1 MPAFSGQTRRSRQL
15 HILAGSMYGISPE
28 QLRAFI
34 HVNENDE
41 NTDDSNVDRKHRV
54 LVLDCRSFVA
64 YNSGHILDAVNVHC
78 PAILRRRCGGRLPLR
93 TIIPNNTIRSSL
105 ANNQCFP
112 VVLYDDYGLNIKNL
126 NDLTG
131 EESTAAF
138 VAKSLRNEV
147 DLKTIYYLEGGYQN
161 FSRLFPDLVTQ
172 AASATPSPI
181 TSPSQ
186 SPGGY
191 RPLSSESM
199 VAPVEIL
206 PHLYLGSARDA
217 ARKEQLQQLG
227 ITALLNVTQFCPN
240 LFQEAFEY
248 KCIPV
253 RDTGCEDIAAY
264 FQESI
269 HFIDQVKS
277 QNGKVLVHCQAGVSR
292 SATICIAYLMATKR
306 LRMEEAYK
314 YVKSRRRIVSPNFS
328 FMGQLLTFENQ
339 IFSSS
344 GSRFHLSS
352 PGSPLLA
359 VDASTPDPDSLTPSR
374 GASQRSVF
382 DFVPLPPPQ
391 SAGDSGAVPMAP
403 SIGVPESEFVSVSNS
418 IVDTCHKLT
427 LSPCIT

>member
-1 MPAFSGQTRRSRQL
+1 MPAFSGQPRRSRQH
-15 HILAGSMYGISPE
+15 HILAGSMYGISCE

-41 NTDDSNVDRKHRV
+41 NTDDSNLDRKHRV
-54 LVLDCRSFVA
+54 LTLDCRSFVA
-64 YNSGHILDAVNVHC
+64 YNNGHIQDSVNVHC

-93 TIIPNNTIRSSL
+93 TLIPNSNIRASL

-112 VVLYDDYGLNIKNL
+112 VVLYDDYGQNVKNL
-126 NDLTG
+126 SDLTG

-138 VAKSLRNEV
+138 VAKCLRNET

-161 FSRLFPDLVTQ
+161 FSRLYPDLVAQTSCS
-172 AASATPSPI
+172 AASSP
-181 TSPSQ
+181 SPSQ
-186 SPGGY
+186 SPRPQCLGG
-191 RPLSSESM
+191 
-199 VAPVEIL
+199 PVEIL
-206 PHLYLGSARDA
+206 SHLYLGSARDA

-227 ITALLNVTQFCPN
+227 VTALLNVTQLCPN
-240 LFQEAFEY
+240 LFQEAFLY

-253 RDTGCEDIAAY
+253 RDTGGEDIAAH
-264 FQESI
+264 FQEAI
-269 HFIDQVKS
+269 HFIDQVKA
-277 QNGKVLVHCQAGVSR
+277 QNGKVLVHCQAGISR

-314 YVKSRRRIVSPNFS
+314 YVKSRRKIVSPNFS

-344 GSRFHLSS
+344 GSRYHLPS

-374 GASQRSVF
+374 GASQRNVF
-382 DFVPLPPPQ
+382 DFRPMPSSLEDTVASP
-391 SAGDSGAVPMAP
+391 SATV
-403 SIGVPESEFVSVSNS
+403 ENEFVTAS

-427 LSPCIT
+427 LSPCQT

>member
-1 MPAFSGQTRRSRQL
+1 MPAFSGQPRRSRQ
-15 HILAGSMYGISPE
+15 HQILAGSMYGISCE

-41 NTDDSNVDRKHRV
+41 NTDDSNLDRKHRV
-54 LVLDCRSFVA
+54 LTLDCRSFVA
-64 YNSGHILDAVNVHC
+64 YNNGHILDSVNVHC

-93 TIIPNNTIRSSL
+93 TLIPNSNIRTSL

-112 VVLYDDYGLNIKNL
+112 VVLYDDYGLNVKNL
-126 NDLTG
+126 SDLTG

-138 VAKSLRNEV
+138 VAKCLRNET

-161 FSRLFPDLVTQ
+161 FSRLYPDLVAQTPCS
-172 AASATPSPI
+172 AASSP
-181 TSPSQ
+181 SPSQ
-186 SPGGY
+186 SPRPQCLGG
-191 RPLSSESM
+191 
-199 VAPVEIL
+199 PVEIL
-206 PHLYLGSARDA
+206 SHLYLGSARDA

-227 ITALLNVTQFCPN
+227 VTALLNVTQLCPN
-240 LFQEAFEY
+240 LFQEAFLY

-253 RDTGCEDIAAY
+253 RDTGGEDIAAH
-264 FQESI
+264 FQEAI
-269 HFIDQVKS
+269 NFIDQVKA
-277 QNGKVLVHCQAGVSR
+277 QNGKVLVHCQAGISR

-314 YVKSRRRIVSPNFS
+314 YVKSRRKIVSPNFS

-344 GSRFHLSS
+344 GSRYHLPS

-382 DFVPLPPPQ
+382 DFR
-391 SAGDSGAVPMAP
+391 PMPSSLEDTVAP
-403 SIGVPESEFVSVSNS
+403 SSATTENEYVTAT

-427 LSPCIT
+427 LSPCHT